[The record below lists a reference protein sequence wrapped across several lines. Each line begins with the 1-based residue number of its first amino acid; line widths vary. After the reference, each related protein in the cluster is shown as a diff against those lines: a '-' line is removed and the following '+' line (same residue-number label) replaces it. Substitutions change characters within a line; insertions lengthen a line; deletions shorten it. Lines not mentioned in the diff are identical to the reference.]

1 MKTITVMIIDEHRD
15 VRHALKILLN
25 TRQEIDVIAALATI
39 DKGEISAERTYP
51 NVILLGLG
59 SSDDNADTLD
69 IVARFTKLGVAVV
82 ILSLYPGA
90 LEEKMFYQAGAKN
103 YISKDI
109 NIPSLIAA
117 IRDAVAP
124 SGLLLELKDDN
135 PAKYYRG

>member
-1 MKTITVMIIDEHRD
+1 
-15 VRHALKILLN
+15 
-25 TRQEIDVIAALATI
+25 
-39 DKGEISAERTYP
+39 
-51 NVILLGLG
+51 LGLG